1 VPSAEQLR
9 RDITR
14 LTKDEAALR
23 RKLSDAQGDAA
34 KARTNAH
41 EKRSRALRTSSTSTA
56 DRYLRDAE
64 RLERKAADHDKKA
77 ADVSR
82 KLADNNSKQ
91 AAKNKALEGVTRDE
105 QRRRDREDQRRRQDE
120 KRHAREIA
128 RDAQPSI
135 TYVHEVRVI
144 DSPKPERLRVL
155 YLAANPE
162 VDLRVDVEV
171 RGVHDAVKKALHRDL
186 IEIDHRPAAT
196 PDDLLDGI
204 NEMRPHVVHFSGHG
218 GSASVLFDD
227 AVISSDT
234 EREAGYPVSFELLA
248 RALGAT
254 DTAPVLLV
262 LNACESLEGAS
273 PLLDVTPVVI
283 GMSSTVTDLGA
294 AVFAA
299 RFYSA
304 IASAQSV
311 SVALEQG
318 KVAVD
323 AAGLAEG
330 WMVNSITRE
339 DIDLSSVVLV
349 QPPLTN

>member
-14 LTKDEAALR
+14 LIKEEAALR

-34 KARTNAH
+34 KARRTAS
-41 EKRSRALRTSSTSTA
+41 EKRSRASRTPSTA
-56 DRYLRDAE
+56 TSYLRDAE
-64 RLERKAADHDKKA
+64 RLEKKAADHDRTA
-77 ADVSR
+77 ADVAR
-82 KLADNNSKQ
+82 KLAENNSKQ
-91 AAKNKALEGVTRDE
+91 AAKSKALETATRDE
-105 QRRRDREDQRRRQDE
+105 QRRRDRDDERRRQAE
-120 KRHAREIA
+120 RRHAKEIA
-128 RDAQPSI
+128 REAQPSV

-144 DSPKPERLRVL
+144 DPPKPERLRVL

-171 RGVHDAVKKALHRDL
+171 RGVRDAVKKALHRDL

-218 GSASVLFDD
+218 GGASVLFDD

-234 EREAGYPVSFELLA
+234 DREAGYPISFELLA

-273 PLLDVTPVVI
+273 PLLDVMPVVI
-283 GMSSTVTDLGA
+283 GMSSSVTDLGA

-311 SVALEQG
+311 AAALEQG

-330 WMVNSITRE
+330 WMVNPITRE
-339 DIDLSSVVLV
+339 DVDLSKLVLV
-349 QPPLTN
+349 QPRTGE